1 MTDDQ
6 LSTSRLQQ
14 IKRGQIRNAKR
25 LRRAQNDQWQKNVER
40 LEKILLHDPARFDEV
55 KLDKM
60 FELLSDFPEY
70 LERLSRRIFDV
81 NEGTILNGSES
92 NLGFLGRLNRMSR
105 KRREKRYFRRINRG
119 FRAKEGNKVILA
131 EGDSWFEFPYFVT
144 DIIDW
149 LSKVGNY
156 AIISRAGAGDWL
168 SNMIWSG
175 EYVESFPVHSPD
187 VFLISGGGNDMVGE
201 DRLTTMI
208 CGPDVGIELKE
219 DWFGQI
225 PTDDPEIKFGRRYLT
240 RDFYAFLNLVR
251 LQYYIMFTNIAKKY
265 PDTRIITQGYD
276 FAIPSAAIHWDL
288 SPQPLL
294 NWFLGSGSWLRR
306 SFMLKGIVDA
316 EIQRCVVKAMIHEF
330 NEMMVGIANAKRG
343 TAYRFPT
350 VHHIDCRG
358 IVDEHGW
365 YDELHPKSPYF
376 EKIACLYQKCID
388 ADDPK
393 RVYSKADL

>member
-14 IKRGQIRNAKR
+14 IKRGQIRVAKR
-25 LRRAQNDQWQKNVER
+25 QRRTQRDQWLKHVER
-40 LEKILLHDPARFDEV
+40 LENVLLHDPARFREAELV
-55 KLDKM
+55 KM

-70 LERLSRRIFDV
+70 LEKLSRRIFDV

-92 NLGFLGRLNRMSR
+92 NAGVLGRLNRMSR
-105 KRREKRYFRRINRG
+105 KRREKRYFKQINRG
-119 FRAKEGNKVILA
+119 FRAKDGNKVILA

-144 DIIDW
+144 DIVDW

-208 CGPDVGIELKE
+208 CKPGDGITARN
-219 DWFGQI
+219 DWFGQD
-225 PTDDPEIKFGRRYLT
+225 PTDDPRIITGRQYLT

-251 LQYYIMFTNIAKKY
+251 LQYSIMFTNIAKKY

-276 FAIPSAAIHWDL
+276 FAIPSAAIHWNL

-316 EIQRCVVKAMIHEF
+316 EIQRCVVRAMIHEF

-343 TAYRFPT
+343 TVYRFPT

-365 YDELHPKSPYF
+365 YDELHPKSRYF
-376 EKIACLYQKCID
+376 ERIARLYQKCID
-388 ADDPK
+388 ADDPQ
-393 RVYSKADL
+393 RVYSRADL